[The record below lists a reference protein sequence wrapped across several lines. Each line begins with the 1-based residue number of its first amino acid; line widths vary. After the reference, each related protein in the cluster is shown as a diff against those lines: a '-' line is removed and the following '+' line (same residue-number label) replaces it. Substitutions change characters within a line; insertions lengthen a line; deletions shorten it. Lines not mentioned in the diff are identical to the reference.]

1 MKIFK
6 LLFALTIIISLVSCS
21 QENEEIYMSKITESK
36 SNYSKMENEILNLV
50 NNYRDNL
57 GLNKLIKLD
66 IVSAVAL
73 THSNHM
79 SETGLVNH
87 DNFSDRH
94 QELVYNAN
102 AKAVGENVGFGY
114 NSAKSV
120 FNAWIFSDSHK
131 HLIEDSKFTHFGI
144 SIVTNSKGR
153 NYFTQ
158 IFIIK

>member
-1 MKIFK
+1 MKTVK
-6 LLFALTIIISLVSCS
+6 LLFVLTIIINLASCS
-21 QENEEIYMSKITESK
+21 QENEEVYVSKITESK
-36 SNYSKMENEILNLV
+36 SNYSNMEYEILNLV

-66 IVSAVAL
+66 IVSAVAF

-79 SETGLVNH
+79 SETGLLSH

-94 QELVYNAN
+94 LELVNNAN

-114 NSAKSV
+114 NSAQSV

-131 HLIEDSKFTHFGI
+131 HLIEGSKFTHFGI
-144 SIVTNSKGR
+144 SIVADSNGR

-158 IFIIK
+158 IFIVK